1 MSAALSSASI
11 GDLRRSPVEEIVAAI
26 VGFLQNG
33 GLHADYL
40 IDAFPDDPDKFDLGK
55 AKRVALVQYTGSRYA
70 PAQGTGT
77 AQMRTPEFAIH
88 LYLRSVGDPIRAPY
102 EIDILRMAIQE
113 QSVQGTTLSIT
124 RDGLME
130 QSGGL
135 WRYLIEIAGTP
146 IPAPPLTMARHA
158 PTPIP
163 LTPAKGG

>member
-1 MSAALSSASI
+1 MSAAISSASVS
-11 GDLRRSPVEEIVAAI
+11 DLRLSPVEKIVEAI
-26 VGFLQNG
+26 IGFLQEG
-33 GLHADYL
+33 GLHTDYL
-40 IDAFPDDPDKFDLGK
+40 IAAFPDDPDKFDLGK

-70 PAQGTGT
+70 PAQGTGA
-77 AQMRTPEFAIH
+77 AQMRASEFSIH
-88 LYLRSVGDPIRAPY
+88 LYLRSVGDSIRAPY
-102 EIDILRMAIQE
+102 EIDIIRMAIQG
-113 QSVQGTTLSIT
+113 QSVEGTTLSII

-163 LTPAKGG
+163 LTPAKRD